1 MKLSFGISVNS
12 DLTNDLWGEKHDTHT
27 HPYCL
32 GLQHRLTSTYCSL
45 FLGYAIIMQHW
56 RKNPRLNQQVELSML
71 RSSLQ
76 WAGFLFQNKIN
87 RTYKDVISRGK
98 LRGMSPA
105 LSHSALSLE
114 HVHTKGQRGGLGLLL
129 STRSITDATTSKP
142 SQSDL
147 LGILCVC
154 SILEIRSGHN
164 LRVEQP
170 YT

>member
-12 DLTNDLWGEKHDTHT
+12 DLTND
-27 HPYCL
+27 
-32 GLQHRLTSTYCSL
+32 
-45 FLGYAIIMQHW
+45 
-56 RKNPRLNQQVELSML
+56 
-71 RSSLQ
+71 
-76 WAGFLFQNKIN
+76 
-87 RTYKDVISRGK
+87 KDVISRGK